1 MFAVEI
7 NNVSKTYL
15 KASRPAV
22 QDVQL
27 QISSGERIGLI
38 GANGS
43 GKTTLLRLLMNFV
56 LPDRGSIRILG
67 ESNLEKAR
75 RFIGFVPERQE
86 GMENFT
92 PRELLQI
99 SAKMYGMS
107 GSFAGQRIEELLTFA
122 ELRGVADEL
131 LSDFSK
137 GMAQRVQ
144 ICIALIHQPQI
155 LLLDEPMSGLDPSG
169 QKDIKDLLLRL
180 TDLTLIYASHN
191 LEEIETFCS
200 SVLIIHEGKI
210 VKQLN
215 LEEIG
220 QEIFTIEMDRPTT
233 AVMERFADLKPRVL
247 SENAIQIEVQI
258 ITDSDSIQKFIAALN
273 DQQVNIRRLRSR
285 SILEEYY
292 HQYVMSAKNA

>member
-7 NNVSKTYL
+7 NNVSKTYF
-15 KASRPAV
+15 KALRPAV

-27 QISSGERIGLI
+27 LIKPGDRVGLI

-43 GKTTLLRLLMNFV
+43 GKTTLLRLLMNLV
-56 LPDRGSIRILG
+56 LPDHGSIRILG
-67 ESNLEKAR
+67 KSNLEKAR
-75 RFIGFVPERQE
+75 EVIGFVPERQE

-99 SAKMYGMS
+99 SAKMYGLK
-107 GSFAGQRIEELLTFA
+107 GGAAQQRIEELLVFA
-122 ELRGVADEL
+122 ELTGVADDL

-155 LLLDEPMSGLDPSG
+155 LLLDEPMSGLDPGG
-169 QKDIKDLLLRL
+169 QRDAKELMRRL
-180 TDLTLIYASHN
+180 TDLTMIYASHN

-200 SVLIIHEGKI
+200 SVIIIHEGKI

-215 LEEIG
+215 LEELR
-220 QEIFTIEMDRPTT
+220 QEIFTIEIDRP
-233 AVMERFADLKPRVL
+233 AADIMEKFADLKPKVL
-247 SENAIQIEVQI
+247 SEKSDQVEVQI
-258 ITDSDSIQKFIAALN
+258 ITDSDTIQKFITALN
-273 DQQVNIRRLRSR
+273 EQRLSIRRLRSR

-292 HQYVMSAKNA
+292 HQYVVSAKNA

>member
-27 QISSGERIGLI
+27 QISPGERIGLI

-56 LPDRGSIRILG
+56 LPDRGSIQILG

-99 SAKMYGMS
+99 SAKMHGMS
-107 GSFAGQRIEELLTFA
+107 GSFARKRIEELLTFA

>member
-7 NNVSKTYL
+7 NNVSKTYF
-15 KASRPAV
+15 KALRPAV

-27 QISSGERIGLI
+27 LIKPGDRVGLI

-43 GKTTLLRLLMNFV
+43 GKTTLLRLLMNLV
-56 LPDRGSIRILG
+56 LPDHGSIRILG
-67 ESNLEKAR
+67 KSNLEKAR
-75 RFIGFVPERQE
+75 EVIGFVPERQE

-99 SAKMYGMS
+99 AAKMYGLK
-107 GSFAGQRIEELLTFA
+107 GGAAQQRIEELLVFA
-122 ELRGVADEL
+122 ELTGVADDL

-155 LLLDEPMSGLDPSG
+155 LLLDEPMSGLDPGG
-169 QKDIKDLLLRL
+169 QRDAKELMRRL
-180 TDLTLIYASHN
+180 TDLTMIYASHN

-200 SVLIIHEGKI
+200 SVIIIHEGKI

-215 LEEIG
+215 LEELR
-220 QEIFTIEMDRPTT
+220 QEIFTIEIDRP
-233 AVMERFADLKPRVL
+233 AADIMEKFADLKPKVL
-247 SENAIQIEVQI
+247 SEKSDQVEVQI
-258 ITDSDSIQKFIAALN
+258 ITDSDTIQKFITALN
-273 DQQVNIRRLRSR
+273 EQRLSIRRLRSR

-292 HQYVMSAKNA
+292 HQYVVSAKNA